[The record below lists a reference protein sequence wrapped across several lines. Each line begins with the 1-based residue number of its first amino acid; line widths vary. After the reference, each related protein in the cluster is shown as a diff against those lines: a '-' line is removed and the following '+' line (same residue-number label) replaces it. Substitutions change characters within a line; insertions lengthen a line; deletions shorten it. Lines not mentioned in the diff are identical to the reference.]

1 VLFLAH
7 PNHPPHKITRTAHTS
22 WTSEVI
28 DFDWPAFR
36 PENTLVALL
45 TALLVATKWSEV
57 HQHLDHHSESD
68 EKIEH
73 LESIIK
79 WLVNHPANKVV
90 GNCIGGGWSCDSY
103 PDDDGTRREYF
114 GADFLEAIELAMN
127 GETE

>member
-1 VLFLAH
+1 M
-7 PNHPPHKITRTAHTS
+7 
-22 WTSEVI
+22 SELHR
-28 DFDWPAFR
+28 DTD
-36 PENTLVALL
+36 EVAEDSLIESIKN
-45 TALLVATKWSEV
+45 ARQGRYEIATKWSEV
-57 HQHLDHHSESD
+57 HQHLDHHSESA

-79 WLVNHPANKVV
+79 WLVNHPANKVA
-90 GNCIGGGWSCDSY
+90 GDCIGGGWSCDSY